1 MFNEELNIENDDFV
15 YDIFY
20 EYKLLQKILS
30 TIVLII
36 YNLFNQYIF
45 SVLGKYY
52 YTLMLKLRTRV
63 L

>member
-1 MFNEELNIENDDFV
+1 MIMFNEELNIENDDFV

-52 YTLMLKLRTRV
+52 YTLMLK
-63 L
+63 